1 MDNSQV
7 PAGECGSGADAV
19 LSWEPGA
26 GGNKLKE
33 STSLREVINQAV
45 QQDQV
50 VAQSVKEVVCSLVL
64 KVSPAWH
71 RFSVEWVTAEVLV
84 DHREDIQRAVEGLK
98 IWLGANRRL
107 EPARRALWEVVL
119 CSIGVAMRASA
130 RMGHD
135 R

>member
-7 PAGECGSGADAV
+7 SAGECGCGVDAV

-33 STSLREVINQAV
+33 STSLGEVIDQAV

-50 VAQSVKEVVCSLVL
+50 AAQSVKEVVCSLVL
-64 KVSPAWH
+64 KISLAWH

-84 DHREDIQRAVEGLK
+84 DHREEVQRAVEGLK
-98 IWLGANRRL
+98 IGLSTNRRL
-107 EPARRALWEVVL
+107 EPARRALWEVVF
-119 CSIGVAMRASA
+119 CISGVAMRASA
-130 RMGHD
+130 RIGHD
-135 R
+135 N